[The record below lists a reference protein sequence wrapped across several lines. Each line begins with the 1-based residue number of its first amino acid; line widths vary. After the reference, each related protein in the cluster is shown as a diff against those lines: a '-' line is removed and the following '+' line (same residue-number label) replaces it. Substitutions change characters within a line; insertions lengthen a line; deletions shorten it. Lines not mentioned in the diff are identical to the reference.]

1 MDLFDPSRVEA
12 FCPLCDGQLGEAVL
26 VHTEPDRFERAVGVS
41 ADGYRRA
48 WRRCPSC
55 AAVIDVQRPEDKA
68 ALDSLA
74 SGYYE
79 VDLGTGIQAKY
90 DKIMALPPHQ
100 SDNAG
105 RVERVAD
112 ACRRLAAGQES
123 DALVVDV
130 GAGTGV
136 FLARFLPTMGNAWR
150 GVAIE
155 PDPVAAAHL
164 RNLNRFEV
172 IPTVFGADIKL
183 PPADLITFN
192 KVVEHIAEPRP
203 ALEKAAARL
212 KPGGLIYVEVP
223 DALSVSHCSPQD
235 NILGALHKHL
245 YEPET
250 LAMLLRRCGFLTLEA
265 ARIVDPSG
273 KLTVFAFGCRANDYG
288 MRLEN
293 A

>member
-1 MDLFDPSRVEA
+1 MVLFDPESDEA
-12 FCPLCDGQLGEAVL
+12 FCLLCGGRLGAAVL

-41 ADGYRRA
+41 ANGYRRA

-55 AAVIDVQRPEDKA
+55 AALIDVQRPADELA
-68 ALDSLA
+68 LA
-74 SGYYE
+74 SLTTSYYE
-79 VDLGTGIQAKY
+79 ADLGTGTQSKF
-90 DKIMALPPHQ
+90 DMVMALPPDR

-105 RVERVAD
+105 RVARVAD
-112 ACRRLAAGQES
+112 ACRDLAARRGP

-136 FLARFLPTMGNAWR
+136 FLARFLPEMGAEWR
-150 GVAIE
+150 GIAIE
-155 PDPVAAAHL
+155 PDPNAVAHL
-164 RNLNRFEV
+164 RGLNRFEV
-172 IPTVFGADIKL
+172 ISDLFSADLNL

-192 KVVEHIAEPRP
+192 KVIEHIAAPRP
-203 ALEKAAARL
+203 VLEIAAARL

-223 DALSVSHCSPQD
+223 DALTANRRPPRD

-250 LAMLLRRCGFLTLEA
+250 LAILLRRCGFVTLEV

-273 KLTVFAFGCRANDYG
+273 KLTVYAFACRADDYED
-288 MRLEN
+288 MRH